1 MKVPRVL
8 IVLNNEAMPCRYGM
22 VSFRKKKQ
30 CVSCALSEQYE
41 VTTWYEVLDSDELEI
56 MCETKMTI
64 FGASNRVGMSWGFK
78 SWPPMANIDGTK
90 IMNE

>member
-1 MKVPRVL
+1 M
-8 IVLNNEAMPCRYGM
+8 
-22 VSFRKKKQ
+22 
-30 CVSCALSEQYE
+30 
-41 VTTWYEVLDSDELEI
+41 TTWYEVLDSDELEI